1 MTVPSFQFIAVALL
15 VALLVNVSQD
25 RRWRSGVMLVANL
38 AFLASFARTPLALV
52 PFAGFVAAGFLAQR
66 WAQSRAGANRV
77 LLPALI
83 LATLAV
89 FFWLKR
95 YTFIPSGLFLPTAYV
110 TVGLSY
116 VFFRVLHLIIDAGQG
131 ALTERIGPVDYVNYT
146 LNFTSLVAG
155 PIQTF
160 PDWREGHEGRPGL
173 ETVARAAER
182 ILTGSFKV
190 IVVSA
195 LLDAMQIQMRGDL
208 LSDGGFLKG
217 AAVIAVYPIYL
228 FFNFSGYV
236 DVVIGASAL
245 MGLRLP
251 ENFNRP
257 FSAAS
262 FIEFWARWHITLST
276 WLRTYVYTPLMMT
289 LMRRLPSPRAIPIL
303 TVLSFF
309 VTFFLVGAWHGQT
322 SEFLFFGVL
331 QGGGVAMNKLYQL
344 VMAGRLGA
352 KGYRQLG
359 EHPVYRA
366 VSRGLTFTWF
376 AFTLLWFWSDWKT
389 LAHLAAILSWPGGVA
404 ALAFIWAVAT
414 VVLEVFIQA
423 QRRLSPWYRPEVRAL
438 AAGAMIYLIVI
449 YTMILS
455 APPPPVV
462 YKAF

>member
-38 AFLASFARTPLALV
+38 AFLASFAHTPLALV
-52 PFAGFVAAGFLAQR
+52 PFAGFVAAGFLGQR
-66 WAQSRAGANRV
+66 WAQARAGASRV

-83 LATLAV
+83 ITALAV

-131 ALTERIGPVDYVNYT
+131 ALAERIGVVDYVNYT

-173 ETVARAAER
+173 ATIAQGVER
-182 ILTGSFKV
+182 MLIGTFKV

-195 LLDAMQIQMRGDL
+195 LLDALQIQTRSDL
-208 LSDGGFLKG
+208 LSDGGVLRG
-217 AAVIAVYPIYL
+217 AAVIALYPIYL

-236 DVVIGASAL
+236 DVVVGASSL

-257 FSAAS
+257 FTAAN
-262 FIEFWARWHITLST
+262 FIDFWARWHITLST

-289 LMRRLPSPRAIPIL
+289 LMRRLPAPGLIPAL

-352 KGYRQLG
+352 KGYRKLG
-359 EHPVYRA
+359 ENPLYRA
-366 VSRGLTFTWF
+366 VCRGLTFTWF

-389 LAHLAAILSWPGGVA
+389 LGHLAGALGGPGVVL
-404 ALAFIWAVAT
+404 ALAAIWAVAT
-414 VVLEVFIQA
+414 VALEILTSV
-423 QRRLSPWYRPEVRAL
+423 QRLLSPAYRPEVRAL
-438 AAGAMIYLIVI
+438 AAGAMIYLIVV